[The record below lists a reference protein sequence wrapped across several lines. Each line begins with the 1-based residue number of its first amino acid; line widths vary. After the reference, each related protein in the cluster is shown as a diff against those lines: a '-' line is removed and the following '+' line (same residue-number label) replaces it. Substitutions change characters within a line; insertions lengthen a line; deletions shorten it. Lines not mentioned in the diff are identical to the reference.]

1 MRLPCLRTI
10 LLAGVLLCGY
20 GCPAQTNIYALSVHT
35 RWAVGPYPLRFGLE
49 GYRKLGALYLVE
61 IPSRKPAKGEFVLP
75 GVKDYT
81 SVILGPVA
89 FSVPL
94 PPESVVRVGICIF
107 LALALALAA
116 LLHWWDDSASYKQS
130 GL

>member
-1 MRLPCLRTI
+1 MAHIP
-10 LLAGVLLCGY
+10 
-20 GCPAQTNIYALSVHT
+20 S
-35 RWAVGPYPLRFGLE
+35 RFGLE

-116 LLHWWDDSASYKQS
+116 LLHWWDDSASDEQS